1 LLNIEWA
8 ESATKDL
15 EKLDK
20 PIARRILTRIT
31 WFSSNFERVIP
42 EPLTGEFKGTFKLRI
57 GDWRVVYTVE
67 GKSILIQFIGHRS
80 EIYKIKQR

>member
-1 LLNIEWA
+1 MLSIEWT
-8 ESATKDL
+8 ESAIEDL
-15 EKLDK
+15 KKLDK
-20 PIARRILTRIT
+20 PISRRVLTRIT

-67 GKSILIQFIGHRS
+67 GKTILIQFIGHRRD
-80 EIYKIKQR
+80 IYKTK